1 MFLKKIL
8 IAGLVFCS
16 FVMYGQDYFPAND
29 GVKSKNENYTVF
41 TNATIHTS
49 PTETIKN
56 GTLVVQDGKV
66 VRVGKSVAIPSNA
79 ITIDLSGKHIY
90 PSFID
95 MYTGF
100 GIEKPKREGGGR
112 RGSQYDN
119 TRDGYYWNDHIRP
132 DIQGI
137 DEFKYNA
144 KDAKAFVEAGF
155 AVVATHQ
162 HDGIARGTGALI
174 ALNSDGNT
182 ANRVLDDNLA
192 QYFSFD
198 KSNTSGQSYPTSKMG
213 AMALLRQVHHDLD
226 WYEKG
231 NVSTKDLSLEALTRN
246 KNLPQFFEGGDVYDA
261 MRIDRIGD
269 QFGLNY
275 MIIGAGDEY
284 KRIQDIKNLNRT
296 FILPLDFP
304 DAYDVEN
311 PYAATYIDLGDMR
324 HWNQAPT
331 NPKLFESNGIPFA
344 LTTFKLKSP
353 KEFKGQLMKAI
364 KHGLSKE
371 KALAALTTVPA
382 QLLGKSN
389 EIGSLK
395 GGAWANFMITSGEI
409 FEDETTLYEH
419 WVQGNKTV
427 VEDMNTVDIDGSY
440 AMNIGGTSYTLEVKN
455 STKKPSA
462 TLKTG
467 EDEVKNEFKY
477 ADGWVQVTF
486 PKGDNTFVRLV
497 GQVINDLFF
506 GKAVLPNGDERSFS
520 ANKVAVTSDKKDDKD
535 KKDDDKEDDTAPV
548 IMPMTYPNIAFGF
561 EQQPS
566 QQDILIRNATV
577 WTNEADG
584 ILENTDVLIKDGK
597 ISKVGKNLSAGRAKV
612 IDGTGKH
619 VTSGIIDEHSHI
631 AAFDINEA
639 GHNSTS
645 EVRMSDVINPDDSD
659 IYRNLAG
666 GVTAIQLLHGSA
678 NPIGG
683 QSAVM
688 KLKWGAS
695 IDEMLLEDK
704 KFIKFALGE
713 NVKQSNWQSFSRF
726 PQTRMGVE
734 QVFVDYFTRAKEYE
748 ALKKSGKPYR
758 MDEEMETIVD
768 ILNEERYISC
778 HSYVQSEI
786 NMLMKVAESFD
797 FRINTFTHILE
808 GYKVADK
815 MAAHGVGGS
824 TFSDWWAY
832 KYEVNDAIPYNAA
845 IMHNAGVVVAI
856 NSDDGEMSRRLN
868 QEAAKI
874 VKYGDVSEEEAWKMV
889 TLNPAKLLHL
899 DDRSGSIKV
908 GKDGDVVVW
917 SDHPL
922 SIKAKAE
929 QTIIEGTI
937 YFDINRDLQLRDAVQ
952 AEKSKLVA
960 MMLAEK
966 KKGLKTQPAKKKEKQ
981 RLHCDTTETIH

>member
-1 MFLKKIL
+1 MFLKKL
-8 IAGLVFCS
+8 LVAGVIFCS
-16 FVMYGQDYFPAND
+16 FIMNGQDYFPAND

-49 PTETIKN
+49 PSQTIKN
-56 GTLVVQDGKV
+56 GTLVIQDGKITN
-66 VRVGKSVAIPSNA
+66 VGKSVAIPKNS
-79 ITIDLSGKHIY
+79 ITIDLKGKHVY

-95 MYTGF
+95 MYTSF
-100 GIEKPKREGGGR
+100 GIKKPERPSGGGR
-112 RGSQYDN
+112 ESQYDN
-119 TRDGYYWNDHIRP
+119 TREGYYWNDHIRSETRGV
-132 DIQGI
+132 D
-137 DEFKYNA
+137 DFEYDSKSA
-144 KDAKAFVEAGF
+144 KGFINAGF

-174 ALNSDGNT
+174 ALNTDGNK
-182 ANRVLDDNLA
+182 AHRMLDNNLA
-192 QYFSFD
+192 QHFSFD
-198 KSNTSGQSYPTSKMG
+198 KSRKSRQSYPTSKMG
-213 AMALLRQVHHDLD
+213 AMSLIRQLHHDLD

-231 NVSTKDLSLEALTRN
+231 NVNTTDLSLEALTRN
-246 KNLPQFFEGGDVYDA
+246 KSLPQIFEGDGVYDA

-275 MIIGAGDEY
+275 IIVGSGDEY
-284 KRIQDIKNLNRT
+284 KRIEDVKALNRT

-304 DAYDVEN
+304 DAYDMEN
-311 PYAATYIDLGDMR
+311 PYAASFVDLGDMR

-331 NPKLFESNGIPFA
+331 NPKHFETNGIAFA

-353 KEFKGQLMKAI
+353 KEFKTQLAKAI
-364 KHGLSKE
+364 KHGLSKN

-382 QLLGKSN
+382 ELLGKSN

-395 GGAWANFMITSGEI
+395 NGSWANFMITSGEL
-409 FEDETTLYEH
+409 FEEKTKLHEH
-419 WVQGNKTV
+419 WIQGRKTIIN
-427 VEDMNTVDIDGSY
+427 DMSINDIDGSY
-440 AMNIGGTSYTLEVKN
+440 AVSIGGISYDLEIKN
-455 STKKPSA
+455 STTKVKG
-462 TLKTG
+462 TLKKGT
-467 EDEVKNEFKY
+467 EDVKSEMTY
-477 ADGWVQVTF
+477 ADGWVNMTF
-486 PKGDNTFVRLV
+486 AEGDNKFVRII
-497 GQVINDLFF
+497 GQVVNDRLA
-506 GKAVLPNGDERSFS
+506 GKVVLSNGDEQSISVNRIKGS
-520 ANKVAVTSDKKDDKD
+520 NGTEKD
-535 KKDDDKEDDTAPV
+535 KKVDTPKAPV
-548 IMPMTYPNIAFGF
+548 VLPMTYPNTAFGF
-561 EQQPS
+561 KEQPK
-566 QQDILIRNATV
+566 QQDLLIKNATV
-577 WTNEADG
+577 WTNEASG
-584 ILENTDVLIKDGK
+584 ILTETDVLIKDGK
-597 ISKVGKNLSAGRAKV
+597 ISKIGKNLSGGRAKV

-619 VTSGIIDEHSHI
+619 VTAGIIDEHSHI
-631 AAFDINEA
+631 AAFSINEA
-639 GHNSTS
+639 GHNSTA
-645 EVRMSDVINPDDSD
+645 EVQMSDVINPDDTD

-666 GVTAIQLLHGSA
+666 GVTSIQLLHGSA

-695 IDEMLLEDK
+695 INEMLLKDK

-734 QVFVDYFTRAKEYE
+734 QVFVDYFSRAKEYE
-748 ALKKSGKPYR
+748 ARKKSGQPYR
-758 MDEEMETIVD
+758 MDEEMEAIVD

-786 NMLMKVAESFD
+786 NMLMKVAERFD
-797 FRINTFTHILE
+797 FKINTFTHILE

-874 VKYGDVSEEEAWKMV
+874 VKYGDISEEDAWKMV
-889 TLNPAKLLHL
+889 TLNPAKLLHM
-899 DDRSGSIKV
+899 DDHTGSLKE
-908 GKDGDVVVW
+908 GKDGDVVIW

-929 QTIIEGTI
+929 KTIIEGTV
-937 YFDINRDLQLRDAVQ
+937 YFDIERDLQMRREVK
-952 AEKSKLVA
+952 AEKNQLTA
-960 MMLAEK
+960 MMLAVK

-981 RLHCDTTETIH
+981 RLHCDTEQTIH

>member
-8 IAGLVFCS
+8 LAGLVLCA
-16 FVMYGQDYFPAND
+16 FVTYGQDYFPAND

-49 PTETIKN
+49 PTTTIKN
-56 GTLVVQDGKV
+56 GTLVVKDGKV
-66 VRVGKSVAIPSNA
+66 VNVGKGIPTPVNA
-79 ITIDLSGKHIY
+79 ISIDLSGKHIY

-95 MYTGF
+95 MYTDF
-100 GIEKPKREGGGR
+100 GIEKPKRTPRGGR
-112 RGSQYDN
+112 ASQYDN
-119 TRDGYYWNDHIRP
+119 TREGYYWNDHIRP
-132 DIQGI
+132 EVQGI
-137 DEFKYNA
+137 DDFEYSGR
-144 KDAKAFVEAGF
+144 DAKAFIEAGF

-174 ALNSDGNT
+174 TLNSEGNT
-182 ANRVLDDNLA
+182 SNRVLDQDVA

-198 KSNTSGQSYPTSKMG
+198 KSRTSRQSYPTSKMG
-213 AMALLRQVHHDLD
+213 ALSLLRQLHHDLD

-231 NVSTKDLSLEALTRN
+231 NVNTKDLSLEALTRN
-246 KNLPQFFEGGDVYDA
+246 KTLPQFFEGEDAYDA

-275 MIIGAGDEY
+275 IIVGAGDEY
-284 KRIQDIKNLNRT
+284 KRIEDIKNLNRT

-304 DAYDVEN
+304 DAYDVED
-311 PYAATYIDLGDMR
+311 PYAAAYIDLADMR

-331 NPKLFESNGIPFA
+331 NPKEFETNGIPFA

-353 KEFKGQLMKAI
+353 KEFKAKLMKAI

-382 QLLGKSN
+382 ELLGKSD
-389 EIGSLK
+389 EIGTLK
-395 GGAWANFMITSGEI
+395 SGTWANFMITSGEI
-409 FEDETTLYEH
+409 FETKTKLYEH
-419 WVQGNKTV
+419 WIQGQKTV
-427 VEDMNTVDIDGSY
+427 VKDMNTVDIDGTYS
-440 AMNIGGTSYTLEVKN
+440 MRMSGTTYTLTVNN
-455 STKKPSA
+455 STEAKTKF
-462 TLKTG
+462 TLKDG
-467 EDEVKNEFKY
+467 DDEIKSEGKY
-477 ADGWVQVTF
+477 ANAWVNLTF
-486 PKGDNTFVRLV
+486 PGRDNKFVRLV
-497 GQVINDLFF
+497 GQVINDRFT
-506 GKAVLPNGDERSFS
+506 GKAVLSNGDEELVNATR
-520 ANKVAVTSDKKDDKD
+520 VATTAEKKKEDKKKDNDD
-535 KKDDDKEDDTAPV
+535 APV

-561 EQQPS
+561 KEQPR
-566 QQDILIRNATV
+566 QQDILIKNATV

-584 ILENTDVLIKDGK
+584 ILQNTDVLIKDGK
-597 ISKVGKNLSAGRAKV
+597 ISKIGNNLSAGRAKV

-619 VTSGIIDEHSHI
+619 VTAGIIDEHSHI
-631 AAFDINEA
+631 AAFAINEA
-639 GHNSTS
+639 GHNSTA
-645 EVRMSDVINPDDSD
+645 EVRMSDVINPEDSD

-666 GVTAIQLLHGSA
+666 GVTSIQLLHGSA

-758 MDEEMETIVD
+758 FDEEMETIVD
-768 ILNEERYISC
+768 ILNEKRYISC

-786 NMLMKVAESFD
+786 NMLMKVAERFN

-815 MAAHGVGGS
+815 MAEHGVGGS

-868 QEAAKI
+868 QEAGKM
-874 VKYGDVSEEEAWKMV
+874 VKYGNVSEEDALKMV

-899 DDRSGSIKV
+899 DDQTGSLRV

-929 QTIIEGTI
+929 QTIIDGTI
-937 YFDINRDLQLRDAVQ
+937 YFDINRDLQLRKDVK
-952 AEKSKLVA
+952 AEKSKLIE

-966 KKGLKTQPAKKKEKQ
+966 KKGLKTQPAKRKEKQ

>member
-8 IAGLVFCS
+8 LAGLVFCS

-66 VRVGKSVAIPSNA
+66 VRVGKSVSVPANA
-79 ITIDLSGKHIY
+79 ITVDLSGKHIY

-95 MYTGF
+95 MYTNF
-100 GIEKPKREGGGR
+100 GIKKPKRAGGGG

-119 TRDGYYWNDHIRP
+119 TREGYYWNDHIRSEV
-132 DIQGI
+132 QGI
-137 DEFKYNA
+137 DDFEYSS
-144 KDAKAFVEAGF
+144 KDAKAYIEAGF

-182 ANRVLDDNLA
+182 ANRVLDQNIA

-198 KSNTSGQSYPTSKMG
+198 KSNTSRQSYPTSKMG
-213 AMALLRQVHHDLD
+213 AMSLMRQLHHDLD

-231 NVSTKDLSLEALTRN
+231 NVNTKDLSLEALTRN
-246 KNLPQFFEGGDVYDA
+246 KSLPQFFEGDDVYDA
-261 MRIDRIGD
+261 IRIDGIGD

-275 MIIGAGDEY
+275 VIVAGGDEY
-284 KRIQDIKNLNRT
+284 KRMADIKKLNRT

-304 DAYDVEN
+304 NAYDVED
-311 PYAATYIDLGDMR
+311 PYAAAYIDLADMR

-331 NPKLFESNGIPFA
+331 NPKQFETNGIPFA

-395 GGAWANFMITSGEI
+395 SGAWANFMITSGEI
-409 FEDETTLYEH
+409 FEAKTKLYEH
-419 WVQGNKTV
+419 WVQGQKTV
-427 VEDMNTVDIDGSY
+427 VKDMNTVDIDGTY
-440 AMNIGGTSYTLEVKN
+440 TMRMAGTSYTLAVKN
-455 STKKPSA
+455 STGGKA
-462 TLKTG
+462 GFTLKDG
-467 EDEVKNEFKY
+467 DDDIKSEGKY
-477 ADGWVQVTF
+477 ANGWVNLTF
-486 PKGDNTFVRLV
+486 PGRGNKFVRLV
-497 GQVINDLFF
+497 GQVINDRFT
-506 GKAVLPNGDERSFS
+506 GKAVLPNGDEESVS
-520 ANKVAVTSDKKDDKD
+520 ATRVAAEDDKKGKDK
-535 KKDDDKEDDTAPV
+535 KKDDDKAPV

-561 EQQPS
+561 EKQPN
-566 QQDILIRNATV
+566 QEDILIKNATV

-584 ILENTDVLIKDGK
+584 VLENTDVLIKDGK

-631 AAFDINEA
+631 AAFAINEA
-639 GHNSTS
+639 GHNSTA

-666 GVTAIQLLHGSA
+666 GVTSIQLLHGSA

-748 ALKKSGKPYR
+748 AQKNSGKPYR
-758 MDEEMETIVD
+758 FDEEMETVVD

-786 NMLMKVAESFD
+786 NMLMKVADRFN
-797 FRINTFTHILE
+797 FKINTFTHILE

-868 QEAAKI
+868 QEAGKI
-874 VKYGDVSEEEAWKMV
+874 VKYGGISEEDAWKMV

-899 DDRSGSIKV
+899 DDRTGSIKV

-929 QTIIEGTI
+929 QTIIEGTV
-937 YFDINRDLQLRDAVQ
+937 YFDINRDLQLRKDVK
-952 AEKSKLVA
+952 AEKSKLIE

-966 KKGLKTQPAKKKEKQ
+966 KKGLKTQPAKSKEKQ

>member
-1 MFLKKIL
+1 MFLKKIIL
-8 IAGLVFCS
+8 VGLVFCS
-16 FVMYGQDYFPAND
+16 FVMYGQDYFPANG
-29 GVKSKNENYTVF
+29 GVKSTNQNYTVF

-49 PTETIKN
+49 PTETIKK

-66 VRVGKSVAIPSNA
+66 VRVGKLVTIPSNA
-79 ITIDLSGKHIY
+79 ITIDLDEKHIY

-95 MYTGF
+95 IYTDF
-100 GIEKPKREGGGR
+100 GIEKPKLAGGGG

-119 TRDGYYWNDHIRP
+119 TREGHYWNDHIRSEVR
-132 DIQGI
+132 GI
-137 DEFKYNA
+137 DDFEYNSR
-144 KDAKAFVEAGF
+144 DAKTFIEAGF

-174 ALNSDGNT
+174 ALNSNGNS
-182 ANRVLDDNLA
+182 AHRVLDNNLA

-198 KSNTSGQSYPTSKMG
+198 KSRKSGQSYPTSKMG
-213 AMALLRQVHHDLD
+213 AMSLVRQLHHDLD

-231 NVSTKDLSLEALTRN
+231 NVTTTDLSLEALTQN
-246 KNLPQFFEGGDVYDA
+246 KTLPQFFEGEDLYDA

-275 MIIGAGDEY
+275 MIIGSGDEY
-284 KRIQDIKNLNRT
+284 KRISDIKDLNRT

-311 PYAATYIDLGDMR
+311 PFAASYIDLGDMR

-331 NPKLFESNGIPFA
+331 NPQQFEKNEIPFA

-364 KHGLSKE
+364 RHGLSKE

-395 GGAWANFMITSGEI
+395 NGSWANFMITSGDL
-409 FEDETTLYEH
+409 FEKKTALYEH
-419 WVQGNKTV
+419 WIQGQKTV
-427 VEDMNTVDIDGSY
+427 VKNMNVANIDGTY
-440 AMNIGGTSYTLEVKN
+440 AMRIGNTSYTLEVKN
-455 STKKPSA
+455 STEKA
-462 TLKTG
+462 GFTLKDG
-467 EDEVKNEFKY
+467 ETDVKSEGKY
-477 ADGWVQVTF
+477 ADAWLNLTF
-486 PKGDNTFVRLV
+486 PNGDNSFVRLI
-497 GQVINDLFF
+497 GQVINNRFN
-506 GKAVLPNGDERSFS
+506 GKAVLPNGNEQSITATRSAS
-520 ANKVAVTSDKKDDKD
+520 TENEKDNKKKDKV
-535 KKDDDKEDDTAPV
+535 TTPTV
-548 IMPMTYPNIAFGF
+548 LPMTFPNIAFGF
-561 EQQPS
+561 KEQPR
-566 QQDILIRNATV
+566 QQDILIKNATV
-577 WTNEADG
+577 WTNETQG
-584 ILENTDVLIKDGK
+584 ILKNTDVLIKNGK
-597 ISKVGKNLSAGRAKV
+597 ISKVGTNLSAGRALI

-619 VTSGIIDEHSHI
+619 VTAGIIDEHSHI
-631 AAFDINEA
+631 GAFDINEA
-639 GHNSTS
+639 GHNSTA

-666 GVTAIQLLHGSA
+666 GVTSIQLLHGSA

-695 IDEMLLEDK
+695 IDEMLLKDK

-713 NVKQSNWQSFSRF
+713 NVKQSNWPSFSRF

-748 ALKKSGKPYR
+748 TLKNSGKPYR
-758 MDEEMETIVD
+758 IDEEMETVVD

-786 NMLMKVAESFD
+786 NMLMKVAERFN

-868 QEAAKI
+868 QEAGKI
-874 VKYGDVSEEEAWKMV
+874 VKYGGISEEDALKMV
-889 TLNPAKLLHL
+889 TLNPAKLLHM
-899 DDRSGSIKV
+899 DDHTGSIKE

-922 SIKAKAE
+922 SIKARAE
-929 QTIIEGTI
+929 KTIIEGTV
-937 YFDINRDLQLRDAVQ
+937 YFDIARDAQLRKDVKE
-952 AEKSKLVA
+952 EKSTLTA

>member
-8 IAGLVFCS
+8 LAGLVFCC
-16 FVMYGQDYFPAND
+16 FIAYGQDYFPANG
-29 GVKSKNENYTVF
+29 GVKSKNQNYTVF

-66 VRVGKSVAIPSNA
+66 VSVGKSVAIPSNS
-79 ITIDLSGKHIY
+79 ITIDLDGKHIY

-95 MYTGF
+95 IYTDF
-100 GIEKPKREGGGR
+100 GIEKPKRAGGGG

-119 TRDGYYWNDHIRP
+119 TREGYYWNDHIRP
-132 DIQGI
+132 EVHGI
-137 DEFKYNA
+137 DDFEYNSR
-144 KDAKAFVEAGF
+144 DAKAFIEAGF

-174 ALNSDGNT
+174 ALNSDGDT
-182 ANRVLDDNLA
+182 ADRILDNNLA
-192 QYFSFD
+192 QHFSFD
-198 KSNTSGQSYPTSKMG
+198 KSRKSGQSYPTSKMG
-213 AMALLRQVHHDLD
+213 AMSLLRQLHHDLD

-231 NVSTKDLSLEALTRN
+231 NVKTTDLSLEALTAN
-246 KNLPQFFEGGDVYDA
+246 KSLPQIFEGEDVYDA

-275 MIIGAGDEY
+275 MIVGAGDEY
-284 KRIQDIKNLNRT
+284 KRIGDIKNLNRT

-311 PYAATYIDLGDMR
+311 PFAASYIDLGDMR

-331 NPKLFESNGIPFA
+331 NPQQFEKNGIPFA

-353 KEFKGQLMKAI
+353 KGFKAQLMKAI

-395 GGAWANFMITSGEI
+395 SGSWANFMITSGDL
-409 FEDETTLYEH
+409 FEKKTALYEH
-419 WVQGNKTV
+419 WIQGQKNV
-427 VEDMNTVDIDGSY
+427 VKNMNVTDIDGTY
-440 AMNIGGTSYTLEVKN
+440 AMRIGNTSYSLEVKN
-455 STKKPSA
+455 STEKA
-462 TLKTG
+462 GFTLKEGDT
-467 EDEVKNEFKY
+467 DVKSEGTY
-477 ADGWVQVTF
+477 ADAWLNLTF
-486 PKGDNTFVRLV
+486 PSGDNKFVRLV
-497 GQVINDLFF
+497 GQVTNDRFN
-506 GKAVLPNGDERSFS
+506 GKAVLSNGDEQIVTATRSAS
-520 ANKVAVTSDKKDDKD
+520 SEKKKDDK
-535 KKDDDKEDDTAPV
+535 KKDKDSAPTV
-548 IMPMTYPNIAFGF
+548 MPMTYPNIAFGF
-561 EQQPS
+561 KEQPR
-566 QQDILIRNATV
+566 QQDILIKNATV
-577 WTNEADG
+577 WTNESQG
-584 ILENTDVLIKDGK
+584 VLENTDVLIKDGK
-597 ISKVGKNLSAGRAKV
+597 ISKVGTNLSAGRALV

-619 VTSGIIDEHSHI
+619 VTAGIIDEHSHI
-631 AAFDINEA
+631 GAFDINEA
-639 GHNSTS
+639 GHNSTA

-666 GVTAIQLLHGSA
+666 GVTSIQLLHGSA

-695 IDEMLLEDK
+695 IDEMLLKDK

-713 NVKQSNWQSFSRF
+713 NVKQSNWPSFSRF

-748 ALKKSGKPYR
+748 ALKKSGKPFR
-758 MDEEMETIVD
+758 FDEEMETIVD

-786 NMLMKVAESFD
+786 NMLMKVAERFD

-868 QEAAKI
+868 QEAGKI
-874 VKYGDVSEEEAWKMV
+874 VKYGGVSEEDALKMV
-889 TLNPAKLLHL
+889 TLNPAKLLHM
-899 DDRSGSIKV
+899 DDRTGSIKV

-929 QTIIEGTI
+929 KTIIEGTV
-937 YFDINRDLQLRDAVQ
+937 YFDIARDAQLREDVKE
-952 AEKSKLVA
+952 EKSKLTA

-966 KKGLKTQPAKKKEKQ
+966 KKGLKTQPAKRKEKQ